1 MLKSLLIQNY
11 ALIDQLEISFRD
23 GFTVITG
30 ETGAGKSIL
39 LGALGLILGNRAD
52 LQVLHD
58 DTRKCVVE
66 GIFDTSK
73 LNLDHFFTENDLEQE
88 PTTIL
93 RREILTTGK
102 SRAFINDS
110 PVNLQT
116 MKELSTYLVDIHSQ
130 HETLQ
135 LAISEFQMEVLDS
148 FINRPE
154 LLAAYAREY
163 QSFVE
168 VNKKL
173 NQLVR
178 QSEHSK
184 TEEALLRFQFE
195 ELEEAKLSE
204 VEFLEIEERLRFLNH
219 AEEIKNTLGQAVM
232 LMDEGNDPVLGN
244 LIQIEKSF
252 DKIQS
257 FLSDASSYSQRFQSI
272 VIELKDLLA
281 GIQSQLSD
289 TEFDPGELQLL
300 IQRMD
305 ELSRLMFKHH
315 VSDIG
320 QLLLLRQEIG
330 TRLLIIEKLDDE
342 ILQAEKQLSLLKLA
356 VKAKA
361 NELHD
366 ERETQAIKLSEK
378 IKSMLPFVGIKDGAF
393 HIKVERQSEFSTK
406 GNDLVTFWFSA
417 NLGVI
422 PGEISKMASGGE
434 LSRLMLIIKSL
445 VTKEQMLPTV
455 IFDEIDSG
463 VSGDIAGKVG
473 ILMKQMGQ
481 FHQVI
486 AISHLPQ
493 IAATASH
500 QYKVFKDSDDRQTYT
515 RMKQLSP
522 DERVEEVAK
531 MLSNEKVTM
540 VAMQAAR
547 ELLKS

>member
-73 LNLDHFFTENDLEQE
+73 LNLVHFFTENDLEQE

-116 MKELSTYLVDIHSQ
+116 MKELSTFLVDIHSQ

-178 QSEHSK
+178 QSENSK

-195 ELEEAKLSE
+195 ELEEAKLSKE
-204 VEFLEIEERLRFLNH
+204 EFQEIEERLRFLNH
-219 AEEIKNTLGQAVM
+219 AEEIKNTLGQAVLM
-232 LMDEGNDPVLGN
+232 MDEGNEPVLGN
-244 LIQIEKSF
+244 LIQIAKSF
-252 DKIQS
+252 DKIQP
-257 FLSDASSYSQRFQSI
+257 FLSDASSYSQRFQSV
-272 VIELKDLLA
+272 VIELKDMLA
-281 GIQSQLSD
+281 GIQSQLAD

-300 IQRMD
+300 IQRTD

-320 QLLLLRQEIG
+320 QLLLLWQEIG
-330 TRLLIIEKLDDE
+330 TRLLSIEKLDEE

-393 HIKVERQSEFSTK
+393 QIKVERQSEFSTK

-493 IAATASH
+493 IAAIASH
-500 QYKVFKDSDDRQTYT
+500 QYKVFKDSDARQTYT